1 MKTANWVRCLALTLF
16 AFAAIAQTSTSADK
30 KQNESGVKILS
41 FGFAPKTASRLEL
54 VAVPNNTSIIPTST
68 SAYGAEYG
76 REPNKNSQYYQY
88 EKRTEKIPY
97 ATLRLKNEGTKKI
110 DSIVWEFTDPHF
122 KGDQETG
129 YSEKK
134 SKLKISPGQ
143 SAVLSERIPEHSKC
157 MNQITFMHGVQSMA
171 RSCGRENRKT
181 TNSYLVEAKI
191 KQVNY
196 EDGTV
201 WKVQ

>member
-1 MKTANWVRCLALTLF
+1 MKTASWTRWIIFVLF
-16 AFAAIAQTSTSADK
+16 AFTAIAQTTKSADK

-54 VAVPNNTSIIPTST
+54 VAVPNNTSIVPTST

-88 EKRTEKIPY
+88 EKRTERIPY
-97 ATLRLKNEGTKKI
+97 ATLRLKNEGTKAI
-110 DSIVWEFTDPHF
+110 DSVVWEFTDPHF

-134 SKLKISPGQ
+134 SKIKIAPGQ
-143 SAVLSERIPEHSKC
+143 SAVLAERVPEHSNC
-157 MNQITFMHGVQSMA
+157 GSQIAFKQGVHSMA
-171 RSCGRENRKT
+171 LICGRVNRRT
-181 TNSYLVEAKI
+181 TKSYPVDAKI